1 MIVGENKMHVTIW
14 VAIITSIVSPTL
26 LFIFQLIRDKREGV
40 VKKLDEL
47 SMRQLRIE
55 LLALLYHEPMN
66 TVAILQVWDEYK
78 HRGGN
83 SYMKELI
90 RDWKKK
96 HKIAADI

>member
-1 MIVGENKMHVTIW
+1 MHVTIW

-26 LFIFQLIRDKREGV
+26 LFLFQLIRDKREGV

-47 SMRQLRIE
+47 SIRQLRLE

-78 HRGGN
+78 KRGGN

-90 RDWKKK
+90 HHWKKK
-96 HKIAADI
+96 YKITADI